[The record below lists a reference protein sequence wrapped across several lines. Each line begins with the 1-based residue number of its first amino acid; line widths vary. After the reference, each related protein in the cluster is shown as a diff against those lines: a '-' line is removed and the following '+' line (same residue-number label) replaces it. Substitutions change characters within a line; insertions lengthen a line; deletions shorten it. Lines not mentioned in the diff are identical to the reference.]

1 MANATI
7 GIMIMRITLMCIS
20 YKEPIQAIIISSK
33 KYNVKPMADIIAP
46 HMEYFFASSDARL
59 ASS

>member
-1 MANATI
+1 MDNATI
-7 GIMIMRITLMCIS
+7 GIIIMRITLMCIS
-20 YKEPIQAIIISSK
+20 YKEARATIIATI
-33 KYNVKPMADIIAP
+33 KYNVMPMADIIAP

>member
-1 MANATI
+1 MDNATI
-7 GIMIMRITLMCIS
+7 GIIIMRITLMCIS
-20 YKEPIQAIIISSK
+20 YKEARAAAIIATI
-33 KYNVKPMADIIAP
+33 KYNVMPMADIIAP